1 MLAHVKKRSA
11 TALSTHDARG
21 EGRHPPMP
29 DTNPDPPRS
38 PTLDRNVAAIH
49 QLEQQALGRRSFVG
63 RWSGAIGR
71 FTGSGHFILAQGLMF
86 ATWIWLNR
94 SGSTL
99 AFDPYPHSWLMLVLA
114 LEAIFISAFVLIS
127 QRQMQER
134 ADTRAHVNLQF
145 NLLVEAEITKLL
157 TMMQALR
164 ADLGAADADDDE
176 ELRDLATRTEVQH
189 VVEALEGPTS
199 E

>member
-1 MLAHVKKRSA
+1 
-11 TALSTHDARG
+11 
-21 EGRHPPMP
+21 MP
-29 DTNPDPPRS
+29 DTRTDSQRS
-38 PTLDRNVAAIH
+38 ATLDRNVVAIH
-49 QLEQQALGRRSFVG
+49 QIEQEALARRSLVG
-63 RWSGAIGR
+63 RWSAAIGR
-71 FTGSGHFILAQGLMF
+71 FAGSGWFILAQGSMF
-86 ATWIWLNR
+86 GAWIWVNR
-94 SGSTL
+94 PNSPVQ
-99 AFDPYPHSWLMLVLA
+99 FDPYPHSWLMLVLA

-164 ADLGAADADDDE
+164 QDLGAEDAADDE

-189 VVEALEGPTS
+189 VIEALESARDGIELPPDVPPAQS
-199 E
+199 